1 MFNLYMILG
10 ELACYFPLDTDQAI
24 CFERMRQEKV
34 QSHPPSSVADATA
47 SPKGEAFYAVSLI
60 RKISTFF
67 ENMVDTES
75 FRQIALSNRL
85 PLGGKLAR

>member
-1 MFNLYMILG
+1 MLNLYMILG

-47 SPKGEAFYAVSLI
+47 SPQGEAFYVTSLAK
-60 RKISTFF
+60 RISTFF
-67 ENMVDTES
+67 RKCNGYG
-75 FRQIALSNRL
+75 IL
-85 PLGGKLAR
+85 